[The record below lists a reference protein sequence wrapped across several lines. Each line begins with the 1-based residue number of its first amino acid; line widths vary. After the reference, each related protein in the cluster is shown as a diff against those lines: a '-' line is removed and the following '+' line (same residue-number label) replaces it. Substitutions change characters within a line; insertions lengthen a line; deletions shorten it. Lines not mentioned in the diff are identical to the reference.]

1 MAANPNTGKTHPRH
15 FRVLVD
21 GYDLSGDMRSLNS
34 FGVTFEQADAT
45 GWSNGT
51 RQWLNGQGTVLLDGL
66 TALFNNETTGTGP
79 TLAGAHTVLNG
90 ETTLNAS
97 VFMGIRAAP
106 AIGNPAFGSPFEQG
120 SYVVSGGVGTDPVMV
135 NASYYGSATQSL
147 DAAVFGVALHAGAEL
162 TGTTN
167 NASVDGLASSAN
179 GWIAYLHVTQT
190 AGAQA
195 SNNWEFKIEHGTNDS
210 TWATLTTFTAN
221 GNAITSERKEG
232 SGTVNRYVRLVST
245 RTAGTARPWV
255 VFIRK

>member
-21 GYDLSGDMRSLNS
+21 GYDLSGDMRSINS
-34 FGVTFEQADAT
+34 IGVTFEQADAT

-51 RQWLNGQGTVLLDGL
+51 KQWLNGQGTVMLDGL
-66 TALFNNETTGTGP
+66 TALFNNTETDTGP
-79 TLAGAHTVLNG
+79 VTAGAHTVLNG
-90 ETTLNAS
+90 ETELNAS
-97 VFMGIRAAP
+97 VFMGIRSAP
-106 AIGNPAFGSPFEQG
+106 EIGNPAFGSPFTQG
-120 SYVVSGGVGTDPVMV
+120 AYTMSGGGNDPVMV

-147 DAAVFGVALHAGAEL
+147 DSAVWGVTLAAGTALS
-162 TGTTN
+162 GTTN
-167 NASVDGLASSAN
+167 HTSVDGLASSAN
-179 GWIAYLHVTQT
+179 GWIAYLHIPQT
-190 AGAQA
+190 TGAIA

-221 GNAITSERKEG
+221 GSAITSERKEG
-232 SGTVNRYVRLVST
+232 TGTVNRYVRLVST